1 MSDIQK
7 MYEEKLRTPL
17 EIAESLK
24 PGTNM
29 FTDSGLSQ
37 PKEIGMA
44 MKEAALA
51 GKISGITVHT
61 ILDIYPTAWYDEEC
75 ADRIRGVSW
84 FSGGNARR
92 VIRKGLGDI
101 MPCRYVQMGEL
112 LAMNPEIDTLCIS
125 VTPMNEEGY
134 FSTGLT
140 SALSGGFIETNAK
153 KIILEVNKRMPWSV
167 AGPKIHISQVNMV
180 TECDYELPV
189 QGDTEIDETSRII
202 GELIASETPNGATLQ
217 LGIGAIPESVGL
229 SLKNHKDLGIHT
241 ELFTD
246 SMVELIECGA
256 VTNALKPIHQGKTV
270 ATFAFGSKRLY
281 DYIDNNPDVELLP
294 VNYVNNPDVICQHP
308 NFLSVNGAVEID
320 LYGQVCAESV
330 GTTHVSG
337 SGGQLEYVLGASRS
351 EGGKSYIAFPST
363 TEVKVK
369 NEDGSLGTK
378 IVSRIRPILTPGAL
392 ITTGKAEVDHIVT
405 EYGIA
410 RLRGRTLSQRTKELI
425 RIAHPDFR
433 EELTL
438 EAKKMNIII

>member
-75 ADRIRGVSW
+75 ADKIRGVSW

-125 VTPMNEEGY
+125 VTPMNEEVY
-134 FSTGLT
+134 FSTVLT

-167 AGPKIHISQVNMV
+167 AGPKIHISQVDMV